1 MHRYR
6 ASSRRLREWDHCA
19 RPARNRPARYPG
31 ELHAHHCRECAAPG
45 RVRSQGLERSRCE
58 LESDRRNVNQDTAFG
73 AARNLECV
81 TNDYS
86 VSIVRC
92 GQHGSGRIA
101 AGESVTA
108 HAHEGTLMN
117 TASRAPFRAD
127 HVGSL
132 LRPKFLLE
140 AREAAAKGELSAAQL
155 REVEDRAIK
164 DAIRM
169 QEDVGLQSV
178 TDGEFRRTYFH
189 IDFLQQLGGV
199 QTDVPVTIKKPDGT
213 EELAPPVMR
222 VVGKVEHV
230 KNIQLADFKFLAAH
244 TKQTP
249 KVTIPSPTMLHFR
262 GGRAGISKEHYP
274 DLEPFYDDVAQA
286 YGAELRSLAEAG
298 CRYVQMDDTN
308 LAYLCD
314 EKMRE
319 AARARG
325 DDPNELPHRYA
336 MFVNKVAA
344 QKPEGMLLAM
354 HLCRGNFQS
363 THAASGNYEPV
374 AEALLSEMDIDAY
387 FLEYDDER
395 SGDFRPL
402 RFLQKGKTAVL
413 GLITSKVGELEDPDA
428 LKRRIEEAAKYAPL
442 EQLALSPQCGFASSA
457 EGNDISWDNQRRKLE
472 LVIGV
477 ARDVWGEG

>member
-1 MHRYR
+1 MSQTEHP
-6 ASSRRLREWDHCA
+6 RL
-19 RPARNRPARYPG
+19 PARY
-31 ELHAHHCRECAAPG
+31 
-45 RVRSQGLERSRCE
+45 
-58 LESDRRNVNQDTAFG
+58 
-73 AARNLECV
+73 
-81 TNDYS
+81 
-86 VSIVRC
+86 
-92 GQHGSGRIA
+92 
-101 AGESVTA
+101 
-108 HAHEGTLMN
+108 
-117 TASRAPFRAD
+117 D
-127 HVGSL
+127 HVGSF
-132 LRPKFLLE
+132 LRPGYLLE
-140 AREAAAKGELSAAQL
+140 ARAKKAKGEIDAAQL
-155 REVEDRAIK
+155 REVEDRAITEIVRFQESVGMK
-164 DAIRM
+164 AI
-169 QEDVGLQSV
+169 
-178 TDGEFRRTYFH
+178 TDGEYRRTYFH
-189 IDFLQQLGGV
+189 IDFLDQLGGV
-199 QTDVPVTIKKPDGT
+199 KTSDPVIVEKPDGSR
-213 EELAPPVMR
+213 ELAPPVMR
-222 VVGKVEHV
+222 VVDKVRHD
-230 KNIQLADFKFLAAH
+230 KPIQLADYQYLQSQLAPGSVA
-244 TKQTP
+244 

-262 GGRAGISKEHYP
+262 GGRAGISKDAYP
-274 DLEPFYDDVAQA
+274 ELDPAFYDDVAQA
-286 YGAELRSLAEAG
+286 YGDELRSLYAAG

-442 EQLALSPQCGFASSA
+442 DQLALSPQCGFASSA

-472 LVIGV
+472 LVIKV
-477 ARDVWGEG
+477 ARDVWGD